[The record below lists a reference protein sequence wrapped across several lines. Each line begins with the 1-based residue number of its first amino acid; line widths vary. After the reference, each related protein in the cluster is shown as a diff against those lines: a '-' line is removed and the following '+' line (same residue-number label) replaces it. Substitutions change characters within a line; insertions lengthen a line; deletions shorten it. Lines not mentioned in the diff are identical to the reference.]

1 MVTIMFTN
9 QRKYYDK
16 IIDGYLCTF
25 NSDTHQCVSVLL
37 STGMNIENWE
47 KFNKEIV
54 GTIDPDYNI
63 N

>member
-16 IIDGYLCTF
+16 NIEGYLCTF
-25 NSDTHQCVSVLL
+25 NSDTHLCVSVLL

-47 KFNKEIV
+47 KFNKEML
-54 GTIDPDYNI
+54 
-63 N
+63 